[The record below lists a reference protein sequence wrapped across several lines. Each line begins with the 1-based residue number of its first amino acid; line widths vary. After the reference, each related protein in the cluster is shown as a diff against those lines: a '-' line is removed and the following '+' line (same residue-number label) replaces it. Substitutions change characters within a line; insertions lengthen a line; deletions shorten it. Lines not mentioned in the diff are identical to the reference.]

1 MSCYDRLR
9 RYLKALDEGK
19 KKESMKDELDEFFK
33 LMLKEI
39 FGT

>member
-19 KKESMKDELDEFFK
+19 LLEFYKNRDRYKYKKK
-33 LMLKEI
+33 
-39 FGT
+39 